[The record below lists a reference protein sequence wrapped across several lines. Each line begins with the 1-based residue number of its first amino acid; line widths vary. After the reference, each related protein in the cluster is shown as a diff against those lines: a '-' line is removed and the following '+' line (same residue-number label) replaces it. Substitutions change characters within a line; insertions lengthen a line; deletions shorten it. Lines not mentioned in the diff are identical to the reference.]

1 MVTPVWVWEVT
12 FLIECPTPV
21 HYQVTQEAVSF
32 EWSPEQEKAL
42 SRAQAKSTVLEVSVA
57 CRDHVGD
64 FGRPPEGNLSED
76 SGFWSKFL
84 PFPVGY
90 YSF

>member
-1 MVTPVWVWEVT
+1 
-12 FLIECPTPV
+12 
-21 HYQVTQEAVSF
+21 VTQEAVSF
-32 EWSPEQEKAL
+32 EQSPEQEKAL
-42 SRAQAKSTVLEVSVA
+42 SHAQAKSTVLEVSVA